1 MTTERIQI
9 SLPARNAPPKP
20 RVPTPP
26 VAAPKPSFATPAQPT
41 PQSAVEANPE
51 FHSVV
56 LPSNFFFYPWK
67 ELGVKLVKASHQA
80 KFNAAAAN
88 NSLRMLVETVSS
100 LISQSAYDLTAKDF
114 TWLLYW
120 LRRNSYTKSQMMH
133 VALCSNPAHLKAVD
147 EGRKPNKSL
156 ETIAVVNNTSLKET
170 GFDPATLEGLPYE
183 QDLAGLQLGPP
194 RMRDLVELVEAVER
208 PDFDEFSYLAEL
220 ASCLGNVDAQGRL
233 LPLADRI
240 RIVSDF
246 TPEQTNAL
254 REYLKVIENYGVQE
268 EIVAKC
274 EECGAEI
281 RTQVTIS
288 ASSFL

>member
-1 MTTERIQI
+1 
-9 SLPARNAPPKP
+9 
-20 RVPTPP
+20 
-26 VAAPKPSFATPAQPT
+26 
-41 PQSAVEANPE
+41 
-51 FHSVV
+51 VV

-133 VALCSNPAHLKAVD
+133 VALCSDPTHLKDVD

-194 RMRDLVELVEAVER
+194 RMRDLVELVEAVNVLTLTSSATLR
-208 PDFDEFSYLAEL
+208 SLPPA
-220 ASCLGNVDAQGRL
+220 LG
-233 LPLADRI
+233 
-240 RIVSDF
+240 
-246 TPEQTNAL
+246 T
-254 REYLKVIENYGVQE
+254 
-268 EIVAKC
+268 
-274 EECGAEI
+274 
-281 RTQVTIS
+281 
-288 ASSFL
+288 